1 MLQNV
6 YYWRLV
12 VGELQRQ
19 MVEEEEEEEEKED
32 SVVSSGVWKLWMSS
46 LLVWA
51 LLG

>member
-1 MLQNV
+1 V
-6 YYWRLV
+6 
-12 VGELQRQ
+12 EE
-19 MVEEEEEEEEKED
+19 VEEEEED

>member
-12 VGELQRQ
+12 VGELQKQ
-19 MVEEEEEEEEKED
+19 MVEEVEEEEEN
-32 SVVSSGVWKLWMSS
+32 SVDSSGVWKLWMSS
-46 LLVWA
+46 LMVSA

>member
-12 VGELQRQ
+12 VGELQKQ
-19 MVEEEEEEEEKED
+19 MEEVVEEEN
-32 SVVSSGVWKLWMSS
+32 SVVLSGVWKLWMSS